1 MTQTTIGWIV
11 GLVLLFGC
19 GDSGR
24 NLPDVSA
31 GPLRSRAAEPAASS
45 GTPTRPAITE
55 AADAQAVNYTGA
67 ATKQF
72 LDRLSEYTEFQ
83 NGVEKTLPALRET
96 ASPEEIA
103 AREKA
108 MGAALIARR
117 PNAKEGDFFITSYRP
132 ILTRLIREDFAKRA
146 PADRKAL
153 IVELPKGVSVSV
165 NQVYPTTLPLATF
178 PANLLK
184 ILPELPPALEY
195 RIVGRDLILRDVK
208 GNVVVDVMRNV
219 FPITS

>member
-11 GLVLLFGC
+11 GLVLVIGC
-19 GDSGR
+19 GESGR
-24 NLPDVSA
+24 NVPDVSA
-31 GPLRSRAAEPAASS
+31 GPPRSRAAEPVAASA
-45 GTPTRPAITE
+45 TRAPV
-55 AADAQAVNYTGA
+55 ADVTDEQAVNATGA

-72 LDRLSEYTEFQ
+72 LDRLREYTEFQ

-96 ASPEEIA
+96 AKPEEIA
-103 AREKA
+103 EREKA
-108 MGAALIARR
+108 LGAALIARR

-132 ILTRLIREDFAKRA
+132 ILIRLVRDDFAKRPA
-146 PADRKAL
+146 ADRKAL
-153 IVELPKGVSVSV
+153 VVELPKGVSVAV

-208 GNVVVDVMRNV
+208 GNVVVDVIRNV
-219 FPITS
+219 FPVTS